1 MTVEHYTYGF
11 GIEEKRM
18 QTPGMLT
25 LSNMAAG
32 TLERLVS
39 YAQMAEARGLRNFL
53 VTESLTDSLAIA
65 QHLASK
71 TARIQ
76 LGTGITNIY
85 LRHPLLAALHVMA
98 IDQVAPGRIMLGL
111 GTSHVPTNKAY
122 GIAMDKPLTALREYV
137 STVSNVFQGQHEAF
151 ALMAARGMG
160 VPKAERKIPIYV
172 AGISPKSIMLTGEL
186 ADGSLPLNYAPH
198 GLQEVVAGIA
208 QGAQKAGRSPAEVTI
223 ALIMHCCVCSDRAV
237 ALRSVKRTLSF
248 YGRMPFYNRLFAR
261 QGYQQ
266 EAEGITAGWA
276 TGNANAAAEAVS
288 DHMAEQIAAMGT
300 AQECQKKVEEFE
312 KAGASY
318 VVLYPTAI
326 DGDYDKGVRA
336 VLEAFGG

>member
-1 MTVEHYTYGF
+1 
-11 GIEEKRM
+11 M
-18 QTPGMLT
+18 QTPGMLIM
-25 LSNMAAG
+25 SNMAPG
-32 TLERLVS
+32 TIDRLVS
-39 YAQMAEARGLRNFL
+39 YAQTAEARGLRNFL
-53 VTESLTDSLAIA
+53 VTESLTDSLALA
-65 QHLASK
+65 QHLAGR

-76 LGTGITNIY
+76 VGTGITNIY
-85 LRHPLLAALHVMA
+85 LRHPLLTALHVMA
-98 IDQVAPGRIMLGL
+98 IDQLAPGRMLLGL

-122 GIAMDKPLTALREYV
+122 GIAMDKPLTALREYILAV
-137 STVSNVFQGQHEAF
+137 SSVFQGKHEAL
-151 ALMAARGMG
+151 AQMAARGLG

-172 AGISPKSIMLTGEL
+172 AGISPKSVVLTGEV

-198 GLQEVVAGIA
+198 GLKEVVDGIA
-208 QGAQKAGRSPAEVTI
+208 QGARKAGRSPTDVTI

-237 ALRSVKRTLSF
+237 ALKSVKRTLSF

-261 QGYQQ
+261 QGYQK
-266 EAEGITAGWA
+266 EAEEIAAGWA
-276 TGNANAAAEAVS
+276 KGDANAAAVAVS
-288 DHMAEQIAAMGT
+288 DHMAEQIAALGT

-326 DGDYDKGVRA
+326 DGDYDKGISA

>member
-1 MTVEHYTYGF
+1 
-11 GIEEKRM
+11 M
-18 QTPGMLT
+18 QTPGMLV
-25 LSNMAAG
+25 LSNMASG
-32 TLERLVS
+32 TIDQLVT

-53 VTESLTDSLAIA
+53 VTESVTDSLALA
-65 QHLASK
+65 QHIASK
-71 TARIQ
+71 TTRIQ
-76 LGTGITNIY
+76 VGTGITNIY
-85 LRHPLLAALHVMA
+85 LRHPLLAALHVLA
-98 IDQVAPGRIMLGL
+98 IDQVAPGRILLGL

-122 GIAMDKPLTALREYV
+122 GIAMDKPLTALRDYV
-137 STVSNVFQGQHEAF
+137 TTVSSVFQGKYA
-151 ALMAARGMG
+151 ALAQMAARGLA

-172 AGISPKSIMLTGEL
+172 AGISPKSIVLTGEL

-198 GLQEVVAGIA
+198 GLQEVVDGIA
-208 QGAQKAGRSPAEVTI
+208 QGARKAGRSPADVTI
-223 ALIMHCCVCSDRAV
+223 AFIMHCCVCPDRAV
-237 ALRSVKRTLSF
+237 ALRSVKRTLAF

-261 QGYQQ
+261 QGYQK
-266 EAEGITAGWA
+266 EAERITAGWA
-276 TGNANAAAEAVS
+276 KGDTNAAAEAVS
-288 DHMAEQIAAMGT
+288 DQMAEQMAAIGT